1 MIVVFDIDGTLC
13 DVTHRVH
20 YWRETPKNWDKF
32 KSEMINDTPIRP
44 ICKLARE
51 MWAAGHTILLC
62 SGRGED
68 SRDLTERWM
77 RDNKIIF
84 DKIYM
89 RAEKDFR
96 HDAIVKQEL
105 LDQIIDEFGKPDL
118 WFDDRPR
125 VVKMLRSNGIFVAD
139 VYQGEEDF

>member
-1 MIVVFDIDGTLC
+1 MIVVFDVDGTLAN
-13 DVTHRVH
+13 VEHRVH

-32 KSEMINDTPIRP
+32 KSEMINDTPIKP

-51 MWAAGHTILLC
+51 MWSLGHIVLICT
-62 SGRGED
+62 GRGED

-77 RDNKIIF
+77 WDNHILFAKM
-84 DKIYM
+84 YM
-89 RAEKDFR
+89 RAENDRR
-96 HDAIVKQEL
+96 HDAIVKKEL

-125 VVKMLRSNGIFVAD
+125 VVKMLRENGIFVAD